1 MRSRA
6 RFRSDDKDKG
16 IISAVLFFFF
26 FIRKEKEKEKREAKL
41 VE

>member
-16 IISAVLFFFF
+16 IISAVLLF
-26 FIRKEKEKEKREAKL
+26 FIRKQKEKEKREPKL
-41 VE
+41 GE